1 MSTPFYK
8 GSKCVLKSG
17 MAIQVDMI
25 PKMAP
30 GMFGTNL
37 EDTIVMA
44 DEELRQD
51 LETKYPETFKRI
63 ERRRNF
69 ITEVLNVKIRP
80 ELIPLSNYPAVLRP
94 FLLDI
99 LRVLRVVR

>member
-1 MSTPFYK
+1 
-8 GSKCVLKSG
+8 
-17 MAIQVDMI
+17 
-25 PKMAP
+25 
-30 GMFGTNL
+30 MFGTNL

-69 ITEVLNVKIRP
+69 ITEILNVKIKP
-80 ELIPLSNYPAVLRP
+80 EIIPLSNFPVVLRP
-94 FLLDI
+94 FLLDRTRI
-99 LRVLRVVR
+99 LRVVR